1 MRVPRTATEDTAKD
15 IATPDVIW
23 YSAITQRKCQGAGV
37 VRNHT
42 IRSID
47 PIYIAVTKLAC
58 VRSHTCDLLNPREEW
73 SKDICVVIR
82 SYTLNG
88 CNEALKAHAS
98 INVFGGKGLQRAII
112 LAIELDEDIIP
123 DLHDEWVIFIDKMGG
138 IAAAYVV
145 IVNLTE

>member
-1 MRVPRTATEDTAKD
+1 VRVPRTATEDTAKD

-58 VRSHTCDLLNPREEW
+58 VRSRTCNLLDTSEEW
-73 SKDICVVIR
+73 SEDVCVIIR

-88 CNEALKAHAS
+88 SNEALKAHAS
-98 INVFGGKGLQRAII
+98 VNVFSGKGLQRAII

-123 DLHDEWVIFIDKMGG
+123 DFHNEWVIFIDKMGG
-138 IAAAYVV
+138 ITAAYVV